1 MRSLSIIVIS
11 IGKSKKLTE
20 LIKYL
25 SINFDDEIILVD
37 NSSDMILKDKYKR
50 IKYIHESAAGSSSAR
65 NCGARYASG
74 DMLLFLD
81 DDILPGKDFKS
92 IINKY
97 KMSDK
102 QFGVVGGKV
111 IANKIPDYIPQ
122 KYEYIVGSKNYGNHT
137 RYLKKSESFGGCTM
151 LILKKEFEKVGGFD
165 ISFGHLGET
174 YGSNED
180 VLIQKKLKHLGLIY
194 EPLLEVTHYWKGN
207 INKVRDKIISQGYY
221 DEKMDWKFSKITHT
235 LKLIKYHFYIIINK
249 KQDLQSKYDAMRYK
263 AYVQSYKK
271 RKNK

>member
-25 SINFDDEIILVD
+25 SVNFDDEIIIVD
-37 NSSDMILKDKYKR
+37 NSSDMILKGKYKR
-50 IKYIHESAAGSSSAR
+50 IKYIHEPVAGSSSAR
-65 NCGARYASG
+65 NCGAKHASG

-81 DDILPGKDFKS
+81 DDILPSKTFKS

-102 QFGVVGGKV
+102 IFGVVGGKV
-111 IANKIPDYIPQ
+111 VADKIPDYIPK
-122 KYEYIVGSKNYGNHT
+122 KYEYIVGSKDYGNYT
-137 RYLKKSESFGGCTM
+137 RYLKKAESFGGCTM
-151 LILKKEFEKVGGFD
+151 LILKKEFEKTGGFD
-165 ISFGHLGET
+165 INFGHFDET

-194 EPLLEVTHYWKGN
+194 EPLLEVTHYWEGT
-207 INKVRDKIISQGYY
+207 INKVKDKIVSQGYF
-221 DEKMDWKFSKITHT
+221 DEKMDWKFSKIIHT
-235 LKLIKYHFYIIINK
+235 LKLFKYYFYIILNK
-249 KQDLQSKYDAMRYK
+249 KKDLQSKYDVMRYK
-263 AYVQSYKK
+263 AYVRSYKK